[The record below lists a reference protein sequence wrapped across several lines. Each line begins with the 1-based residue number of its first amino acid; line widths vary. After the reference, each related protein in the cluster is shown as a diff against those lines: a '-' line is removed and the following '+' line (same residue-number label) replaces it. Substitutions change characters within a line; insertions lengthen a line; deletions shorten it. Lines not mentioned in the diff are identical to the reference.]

1 MELRQPESTRAA
13 SPELLKFP
21 DVRSPRPSG
30 PSLDLDVVIP
40 LFNEE
45 AIVSQ
50 LHQRVVAACR
60 SLSLSWR
67 IIYVDDGSS
76 DRTVS
81 LLKDLARSNSAGN
94 SAERIEILSLK
105 RNFGQPAAILAG
117 MQQADAAAVVLM
129 DGDLQDPPEL
139 IPQLVTEWRAG
150 HEVVIP
156 QRPQRKESSRLRG
169 LAFRSFHRLFRQL
182 SDLPIPE
189 NCGTFCLLSRDV
201 AKAIVELPEFHRFFP
216 GLRAWVGGTPKLLS
230 YERPA
235 RAAGEPKQTLSRLL
249 RYAGDG
255 ILGFSRKPALLLLQ
269 FGLGLLACSCCAGVA
284 GLGLWLGGWAT
295 LAAVMGCAAGFAF
308 IAGLQLAS
316 CGFLGDLLLR
326 IQEQLKQRPPY
337 LIAEQFSNIHAAVAP
352 TSNASKSAA

>member
-1 MELRQPESTRAA
+1 MELRHPDSTRSAR
-13 SPELLKFP
+13 SELLPFP
-21 DVRSPRPSG
+21 DVRGARVSG
-30 PSLDLDVVIP
+30 PNCDLDIVIP
-40 LFNEE
+40 LYNEQ
-45 AIVSQ
+45 AIAPQ

-60 SLSLSWR
+60 ALSLSWR

-76 DRTVS
+76 DDTVP
-81 LLKDLARSNSAGN
+81 LLKKLARENPLD
-94 SAERIEILSLK
+94 RIEILSLK

-117 MQQADAAAVVLM
+117 MRHADAAALVLM

-139 IPQLVTEWRAG
+139 IPQLVAEWQAG

-169 LAFRSFHRLFRQL
+169 FAFHSFHRLFRQL

-189 NCGTFCLLSRDV
+189 NCGTFCLLSRAV
-201 AKAIVELPEFHRFFP
+201 ATAIVDLPECHRFFP

-230 YERPA
+230 YQRPA

-269 FGLGLLACSCCAGVA
+269 LGFGLLAISS
-284 GLGLWLGGWAT
+284 GL
-295 LAAVMGCAAGFAF
+295 GCAALGFWLSGWASF
-308 IAGLQLAS
+308 AAVTGIACGFLMVAGLQLAS

-326 IQEQLKQRPPY
+326 IQEQAKQRPPY
-337 LIAEQFSNIHAAVAP
+337 LLAEHFRNDLPAA
-352 TSNASKSAA
+352 AAHPSPQKTAA